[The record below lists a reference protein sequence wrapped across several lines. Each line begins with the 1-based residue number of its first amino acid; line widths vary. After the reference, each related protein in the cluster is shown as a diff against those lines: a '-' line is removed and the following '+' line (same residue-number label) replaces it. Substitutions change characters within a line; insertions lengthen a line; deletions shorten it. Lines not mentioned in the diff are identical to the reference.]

1 MAGRTKSNTS
11 ISTAGSHQTAFF
23 GGEAF
28 LARFSSDGL
37 REWGTYYGQNGYDDA
52 TALAVDPNGDIV
64 MAGVTDSFNYTFI
77 ATAGSHQAVFGGG
90 YDAFLVRFTSGGVR
104 LWGTYYGRGDRD
116 FANAVAVTSDGD
128 ILMAGMTES
137 TASISTAGSH
147 QAAHGGSVFDAFLV
161 RFTSG
166 GVREWGTY
174 YGGSGRDEATS
185 LAVAANGDIVMAGNT
200 SSSTAIATTDSHQV
214 LYGGETDAFLVR
226 FTSDGVRKWGT
237 YYGGSGRVAEFP
249 GGSDRATALAVAA
262 NGDVVIAGYSESD
275 NAIATAGSHQAVRGE
290 GYHDAFLARF
300 TSGGVRE
307 WGTYYGGRWND
318 FARALAVAA
327 NGDIVM
333 AGETWSNNAIAT
345 AGSHQGVYG
354 GGSYDAFLAVFRD
367 DGSTSVTPDQ
377 APEYVP
383 SIRSIQPNPA
393 AGSVTVVCSGTS
405 AGTID
410 IVDVQGRILRSTLID
425 AGTTSVPISIADLA
439 PGSYQVRFMSNV
451 SSASGALKASVQALV
466 VVP

>member
-1 MAGRTKSNTS
+1 
-11 ISTAGSHQTAFF
+11 
-23 GGEAF
+23 
-28 LARFSSDGL
+28 
-37 REWGTYYGQNGYDDA
+37 
-52 TALAVDPNGDIV
+52 
-64 MAGVTDSFNYTFI
+64 
-77 ATAGSHQAVFGGG
+77 
-90 YDAFLVRFTSGGVR
+90 
-104 LWGTYYGRGDRD
+104 
-116 FANAVAVTSDGD
+116 
-128 ILMAGMTES
+128 
-137 TASISTAGSH
+137 
-147 QAAHGGSVFDAFLV
+147 
-161 RFTSG
+161 
-166 GVREWGTY
+166 
-174 YGGSGRDEATS
+174 
-185 LAVAANGDIVMAGNT
+185 
-200 SSSTAIATTDSHQV
+200 
-214 LYGGETDAFLVR
+214 
-226 FTSDGVRKWGT
+226 
-237 YYGGSGRVAEFP
+237 
-249 GGSDRATALAVAA
+249 
-262 NGDVVIAGYSESD
+262 
-275 NAIATAGSHQAVRGE
+275 
-290 GYHDAFLARF
+290 
-300 TSGGVRE
+300 
-307 WGTYYGGRWND
+307 
-318 FARALAVAA
+318 
-327 NGDIVM
+327 M